1 MHNVNDMLD
10 LPNIKPNATTQ
21 VYGNAAPSEPQ
32 RPRAPSMTAPLRP
45 SMTAH
50 LPLSITA
57 PLHLSI
63 PAPLRPSMTAP
74 LRHSILACLVPC
86 VLSAPAPPAPPL
98 AGVGVFWGMAWG
110 FSFALKIS

>member
-1 MHNVNDMLD
+1 MLD
-10 LPNIKPNATTQ
+10 LPNIMPNPATQ
-21 VYGNAAPSEPQ
+21 VDGNAAPSESQ
-32 RPRAPSMTAPLRP
+32 RPRASSMTAPQP
-45 SMTAH
+45 
-50 LPLSITA
+50 PSITA

-63 PAPLRPSMTAP
+63 TAPLRPSMTAP